1 MSAFDLRMRP
11 HGCSDPL
18 TSKQVTV
25 RYDSHRKLLFSF
37 ATRGAAVMVLS
48 SLHGVGFRSVSLV
61 PQSSIP
67 EFNVSFGSAA
77 PLLQILGILRN
88 DVHVHR
94 RRLPQEPMHCRQVK
108 VFAPV
113 PDRRTAE
120 NYLRNVF

>member
-11 HGCSDPL
+11 PRVLGSL

-25 RYDSHRKLLFSF
+25 RYDSHRKLLRVFRAYAELAEAVVRQNVSRAF
-37 ATRGAAVMVLS
+37 FRNTRCGRMVLS
-48 SLHGVGFRSVSLV
+48 SLHVVGFRSVSLV

-94 RRLPQEPMHCRQVK
+94 RRLPQEPMHCR
-108 VFAPV
+108 
-113 PDRRTAE
+113 
-120 NYLRNVF
+120 

>member
-11 HGCSDPL
+11 HGCWDPL

-25 RYDSHRKLLFSF
+25 RYDSHRKLLRVFR
-37 ATRGAAVMVLS
+37 AYAELAEAAVRQNVS
-48 SLHGVGFRSVSLV
+48 RAFFRNTRCGRYGAFQSVVGFRSVSLV

-94 RRLPQEPMHCRQVK
+94 RRLPQEPMHCR
-108 VFAPV
+108 
-113 PDRRTAE
+113 
-120 NYLRNVF
+120 